1 MMIAMPTTS
10 NQRPKLNDDACYE
23 AMLERRPSASALFI
37 VAVRTTGIYCRP
49 TCAART
55 PKRQN
60 VEFFSVAR
68 HAEAAGYR
76 ACKRCRP
83 AERITPEAQLIRIV
97 CRRLE
102 QDGPAPSLDTLSAEF
117 GVSKYHLQ
125 RTFTRV
131 VGVSPRRYAE
141 ARRMERLKRGLRA
154 ENGVAAAVY
163 DAGFGSSSRV
173 YERAPSQLGMTPG
186 SYRKRGEG
194 MRIAFTIVPCSFGRM
209 LVGATE
215 RGVSAVKFAD
225 ADRGL
230 VDALQAEYDGAEIA
244 RDDAAMRPWVERVL
258 RIVEQGDVHDQ
269 LPLDIR
275 ATSFRLRVW
284 EELRRIPRGETRT
297 YGEVAAAIGKPKAAR
312 AVGQACHFNPIAGV
326 IPCHRVVAGGGK
338 LGGYAGGLERKKKIL
353 RHEGAAV

>member
-1 MMIAMPTTS
+1 MMVAMPQTRE
-10 NQRPKLNDDACYE
+10 RPALNDDACYQ
-23 AMLERRPSASALFI
+23 AMLERRPSANGLFY

-49 TCAART
+49 TCSART

-60 VEFFSVAR
+60 VEFFAAAR

-83 AERITPEAQLIRIV
+83 AEKQTPEAKLIGMV

-102 QDGPAPSLDTLSAEF
+102 QDGPAPSLDALGAEF

-141 ARRMERLKRGLRA
+141 ARRFERLKRGLRGDA
-154 ENGVAAAVY
+154 GVAAAVY
-163 DAGFGSSSRV
+163 DAGYGSSSRV

-186 SYRKRGEG
+186 RYQKRGEG
-194 MRIAFTIVPCSFGRM
+194 MRITFTIVPCMFGRM

-215 RGVSAVKFAD
+215 RGVAAVKFGD
-225 ADRGL
+225 GDRGIVESL
-230 VDALQAEYDGAEIA
+230 HSEYAGAEIA

-258 RIVEQGDVHDQ
+258 RIVEQGDARDD
-269 LPLDIR
+269 LPLDVR

-284 EELRRIPRGETRT
+284 DELRRIPRGETRT
-297 YGEVAAAIGKPKAAR
+297 YGEVAAAIGQPKAAR
-312 AVGQACHFNPIAGV
+312 AVGQACHNNPIAGV

-338 LGGYAGGLERKKKIL
+338 LGGYGGGIERKKKL
-353 RHEGAAV
+353 LSHEGAEF